1 MKRLILVLTLSLSF
15 ISFSS
20 FAKEIDVNTSVLESF
35 NSTFKN
41 ATEVSWTTVDS
52 YYKANFA
59 FNGQY
64 ISAFYDAEGHMVAIS
79 RNITTGQLPL
89 GLQFALKKDYSN
101 LWISDLF
108 EISGDEGTYYC
119 ITLETGDTKIILK
132 SIGSSTWTVFKKASK

>member
-52 YYKANFA
+52 YY
-59 FNGQY
+59 
-64 ISAFYDAEGHMVAIS
+64 
-79 RNITTGQLPL
+79 
-89 GLQFALKKDYSN
+89 
-101 LWISDLF
+101 
-108 EISGDEGTYYC
+108 
-119 ITLETGDTKIILK
+119 
-132 SIGSSTWTVFKKASK
+132 